1 MLAVKEIGKLPDCV
15 GVPDKTPPEKL
26 TPVGSV
32 PVSEIV
38 GLGLPVTVTVNVP
51 EVPVTKVVL
60 LALVIAG
67 A

>member
-1 MLAVKEIGKLPDCV
+1 MGKLPDCV

-38 GLGLPVTVTVNVP
+38 GVGKPVSVTVNVP
-51 EVPVTKVVL
+51 SVPATKVVL
-60 LALVIAG
+60 LALVMAG
-67 A
+67 T